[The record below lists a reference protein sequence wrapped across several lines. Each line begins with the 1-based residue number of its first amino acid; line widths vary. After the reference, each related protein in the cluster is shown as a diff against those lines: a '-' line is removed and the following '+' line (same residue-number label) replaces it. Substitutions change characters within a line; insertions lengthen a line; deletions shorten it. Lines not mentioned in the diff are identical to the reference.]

1 MPPDETIRGVIRA
14 VTSSPRTPIALL
26 SLFALAAL
34 GGGAYWLLATN
45 GAAADVAGVGR
56 SDRPEGPAGPL
67 PAPAAAGRVGR
78 DASED
83 ADGGVARATYDAAS
97 DKPFLVAGQVLDDR
111 GRPVAGAR
119 VAVYR
124 RIPTPSA
131 TGDETPSGELS
142 LTLDQLVTQAAIGN
156 SLVTFGQ
163 QPESSGPVAR
173 IGDGSI
179 ALRLAGS
186 PTTDVSTALRFDVAQ
201 LLAARLPNE
210 AEWAAAASAR
220 STAFALST
228 LPSGPAFVLN
238 RRVQL
243 PHIGSEPTAVRP
255 VVGADDDEEDAG
267 AAALTDAD
275 GRFEIRADLSDEDS
289 YSLRASGDCCLSA
302 ASQPFSFGA
311 REVVVRTDCWAA
323 LAARVELGGRRL
335 AGRDVRV
342 RVVDADCVGRTAYES
357 GSGRDGLFRADGL
370 AEGTATVEVYVHG
383 GAEPLARV
391 EDVKLEAGRCTLDPR
406 LDPLDLDVH
415 ARRVRV
421 RVADLAGRPVP
432 GANVRKVTP
441 RLDAGGAASA
451 GCRLLVSEG
460 VLGAS
465 GVRTDRDGI
474 AEIVVRRT
482 GDHLAVSCDGFISV
496 RLDSVRDDAAAT
508 LRRYRVAEVGWMS
521 PPELAAAAEHHA
533 AVQPWW
539 DALVSFQPAGGGE
552 GWSATFQSED
562 AHRFFCET
570 AGRITVAFRVH
581 AGVENLPYDV
591 VETLPWQ
598 GGADVADVDEP
609 QRIEFV
615 PPSRAEIAS
624 VLVNLESRLERL
636 RSQ

>member
-14 VTSSPRTPIALL
+14 VTSSPRTPITVL

-67 PAPAAAGRVGR
+67 AAPAAAGRVGR
-78 DASED
+78 DAPVD
-83 ADGGVARATYDAAS
+83 AAGGVARASYDAAS
-97 DKPFLVAGQVLDDR
+97 DKPFVVAGQVLDDR

-124 RIPTPSA
+124 RMPAPSA
-131 TGDETPSGELS
+131 TDDEATPFGSH
-142 LTLDQLVTQAAIGN
+142 LTFDQFTTQAALGN
-156 SLVTFGQ
+156 GLVTFAQ
-163 QPESSGPVAR
+163 QPGGTDATYRFAE
-173 IGDGSI
+173 GSL
-179 ALRLAGS
+179 ALRLVES
-186 PTTDVSTALRFDVAQ
+186 PTADTSAALRFDVAQ
-201 LLAARLPNE
+201 LLSARIPDE
-210 AEWAAAASAR
+210 KEWAAAASAR
-220 STAFALST
+220 SGSFAVSSLA
-228 LPSGPAFVLN
+228 SGSALVLN
-238 RRVQL
+238 RRLQ
-243 PHIGSEPTAVRP
+243 HIGSEPTAVRP
-255 VVGADDDEEDAG
+255 AVGAADDEEDAG

-275 GRFEIRADLSDEDS
+275 GRFEVRADLSDEGS
-289 YSLRASGDCCLSA
+289 YALRADGDCCLSSS
-302 ASQPFSFGA
+302 SQPFDFGA
-311 REVVVRTDCWAA
+311 RGVVVRTDCWAA

-342 RVVDADCVGRTAYES
+342 RVVDSACVGRTAYES
-357 GSGRDGLFRADGL
+357 GSGREGLFRADGL

-383 GAEPLARV
+383 GAEPVARV
-391 EDVKLEAGRCTLDPR
+391 EDVKLEAGRCALDPR

-421 RVADLAGRPVP
+421 RVADLAGRPVA

-441 RLDAGGAASA
+441 RLDAGAASSLS
-451 GCRLLVSEG
+451 CRLLVSEG

-465 GVRTDRDGI
+465 GVRTDRDGV

-482 GDHLAVSCDGFISV
+482 GDHLAVSGDGFISV

-508 LRRYRVAEVGWMS
+508 LRRYRVAEVGWTT

-533 AVQPWW
+533 ALQPWW

-570 AGRITVAFRVH
+570 AGRITVAYRVH

-591 VETLPWQ
+591 VETVPWQ

-609 QRIEFV
+609 QRIELV

-624 VLVNLESRLERL
+624 VLDHLAARLERL